1 MMDLREGFAEKKRII
16 VKVGSSTITHNTGR
30 LNYYRIE
37 KLVREIADLENEGH
51 DMILVTSAAVSAG
64 MDTLGITKRPDS
76 IRKKQALASVGQ
88 GVLMHVYEQMF
99 REYGQKVASVAAEI
113 TSFFCSSVL
122 ISLSCFFL
130 KNIIIRCEDTRDFSH
145 ELGDQ
150 ASQSVWKQAGR
161 DRR

>member
-88 GVLMHVYEQMF
+88 GVLMHVEKQLF
-99 REYGQKVASVAAEI
+99 REYGQKVGQILLTRMDMQDRKKFMNSRNTLLTMIDMGIIPIINENDVVAI
-113 TSFFCSSVL
+113 
-122 ISLSCFFL
+122 
-130 KNIIIRCEDTRDFSH
+130 D
-145 ELGDQ
+145 
-150 ASQSVWKQAGR
+150 
-161 DRR
+161 

>member
-64 MDTLGITKRPDS
+64 MDSLGITKRPDS

-99 REYGQKVASVAAEI
+99 REYGQKVGQILLTRMDMQDRKKFMNSRNTLLTMIDMGIIPIINENDVVAI
-113 TSFFCSSVL
+113 
-122 ISLSCFFL
+122 
-130 KNIIIRCEDTRDFSH
+130 D
-145 ELGDQ
+145 
-150 ASQSVWKQAGR
+150 
-161 DRR
+161 

>member
-1 MMDLREGFAEKKRII
+1 MMNLREGFAEKKRII

-88 GVLMHVYEQMF
+88 GVLMHVYEQIF
-99 REYGQKVASVAAEI
+99 REYGQKVGQILLTRMDMQDRKKFMNSRNTLLTMIDMGIIPIINENDVVAI
-113 TSFFCSSVL
+113 
-122 ISLSCFFL
+122 
-130 KNIIIRCEDTRDFSH
+130 D
-145 ELGDQ
+145 
-150 ASQSVWKQAGR
+150 
-161 DRR
+161 

>member
-1 MMDLREGFAEKKRII
+1 MMNLREGFAEKKRII

-99 REYGQKVASVAAEI
+99 REYGQKVGQILLTRMDMQDRKKFMNSRNTLLTMIDMGIIPVINENDVVAI
-113 TSFFCSSVL
+113 
-122 ISLSCFFL
+122 
-130 KNIIIRCEDTRDFSH
+130 D
-145 ELGDQ
+145 
-150 ASQSVWKQAGR
+150 
-161 DRR
+161 

>member
-99 REYGQKVASVAAEI
+99 REYGQKVGQILLTRMDMQDRKKFMNSRNTLLTMIDMGIIPIINENDVVAI
-113 TSFFCSSVL
+113 
-122 ISLSCFFL
+122 
-130 KNIIIRCEDTRDFSH
+130 D
-145 ELGDQ
+145 
-150 ASQSVWKQAGR
+150 
-161 DRR
+161 

>member
-88 GVLMHVYEQMF
+88 GVLMHV
-99 REYGQKVASVAAEI
+99 
-113 TSFFCSSVL
+113 
-122 ISLSCFFL
+122 
-130 KNIIIRCEDTRDFSH
+130 
-145 ELGDQ
+145 
-150 ASQSVWKQAGR
+150 
-161 DRR
+161 

>member
-30 LNYYRIE
+30 LNFYRIE

-99 REYGQKVASVAAEI
+99 REYGQKVGQILLTRMDMQDRKKFMNSRNTLLTMIDMGIIPIINENDVVAI
-113 TSFFCSSVL
+113 
-122 ISLSCFFL
+122 
-130 KNIIIRCEDTRDFSH
+130 D
-145 ELGDQ
+145 
-150 ASQSVWKQAGR
+150 
-161 DRR
+161 